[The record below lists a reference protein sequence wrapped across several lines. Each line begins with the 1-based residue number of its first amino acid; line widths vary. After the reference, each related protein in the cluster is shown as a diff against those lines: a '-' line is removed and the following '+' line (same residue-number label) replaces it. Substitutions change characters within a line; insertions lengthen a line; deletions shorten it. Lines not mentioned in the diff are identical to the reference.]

1 VFPKQS
7 KQAEIKQSLAA
18 PVLEYDLIEDLKKL
32 RANIYV
38 FELLKFPLILQKML
52 QSITENSKNNDP
64 SSKKT
69 AEIGSKTA
77 KRIPTKTT
85 SEPPDKRDL
94 AEKTVSNVD
103 KTVLGTTTKNQQNSV
118 VNTRKNV
125 PPFLLTFEIFNR
137 NVHNC
142 MVDSG
147 ASSNMMPLSVCQKIN
162 AEVQPSDLKII
173 QLDRTNVK
181 VIGELKNVWLDYLPI
196 LRFTRL
202 LTLLLLTSLKSMVCF

>member
-1 VFPKQS
+1 
-7 KQAEIKQSLAA
+7 
-18 PVLEYDLIEDLKKL
+18 
-32 RANIYV
+32 
-38 FELLKFPLILQKML
+38 ML

-64 SSKKT
+64 SNKKT
-69 AEIGSKTA
+69 AEISSKTT
-77 KRIPTKTT
+77 KKIPTKTT

-103 KTVLGTTTKNQQNSV
+103 KTVLGTTTKNQQNYV

-147 ASSNMMPLSVCQKIN
+147 ASSNVMPLSVCQKIN
-162 AEVQPSDLKII
+162 AEVQPSNLKII

-181 VIGELKNVWLDYLPI
+181 VIGELKNVLVRLSSNPKVHQIIDIIVVDIPEVYGLFLSRDWSEQLHGYFATDWSHLWLPKMDSPI
-196 LRFTRL
+196 KLG
-202 LTLLLLTSLKSMVCF
+202 